1 MHKRTAMELYETKRI
16 LTRNNQTNRFKTT
29 TKNMS
34 KMLKI
39 SPSKARKFIELL
51 EDEKFL
57 VCENKPKQI
66 GRGAW
71 SKYEIHIINPLDINV
86 AKKHIDVQKN
96 FRCESCKYGTLAGY
110 FNDVKGEVKTK
121 CRSYYCN
128 LLCDKVSGIEDCID
142 YKKK

>member
-71 SKYEIHIINPLDINV
+71 SKYEIHIINPLDIN
-86 AKKHIDVQKN
+86 KKQWKEDFRKTPDGINQNNRIYNLYKVIFSKHNIDLKKEIKKALPG
-96 FRCESCKYGTLAGY
+96 F
-110 FNDVKGEVKTK
+110 
-121 CRSYYCN
+121 
-128 LLCDKVSGIEDCID
+128 ID
-142 YKKK
+142 FL